1 VGTERADQRD
11 AEGSDR
17 ADERDESGRVL
28 SREAAGY
35 RRRLRE
41 TETERDSLRAQ
52 LDRLQTVEVERLAR
66 TAGLSEP
73 RDVWAFGASLES
85 LRSDSGE
92 IDPKTVEGL
101 VADILKSRPGLRQQ
115 PVGDLGAG
123 RGAAAAGTVRQPPIG
138 LGDLLKPGAR

>member
-1 VGTERADQRD
+1 
-11 AEGSDR
+11 
-17 ADERDESGRVL
+17 L
-28 SREAAGY
+28 SREAASY

-41 TETERDSLRAQ
+41 TETELDSLREQ
-52 LDRLQTVEVERLAR
+52 IDRIQTTEVERLAR
-66 TAGLSEP
+66 GAGLSEP

-123 RGAAAAGTVRQPPIG
+123 RGAAAAGTRHEPKVG
-138 LGDLLKPGAR
+138 LSQLLKPGR

>member
-1 VGTERADQRD
+1 V
-11 AEGSDR
+11 
-17 ADERDESGRVL
+17 
-28 SREAAGY
+28 
-35 RRRLRE
+35 
-41 TETERDSLRAQ
+41 
-52 LDRLQTVEVERLAR
+52 QTAEVERLAR

-115 PVGDLGAG
+115 PVGDLGLG
-123 RGAAAAGTVRQPPIG
+123 KGAAAAGTTHREKIG
-138 LGDLLKPGAR
+138 LSDLLKPGR